1 MAKTSG
7 TKLSLPRFSGEWWI
21 FTVDKSAQFAL
32 ACHAYC
38 KYIRRIHLITF
49 CLQFLD
55 VSQAWSTVSRSV
67 NLVCLLVCEFVD
79 MCCSVAVNTICLVY
93 LQSKAR
99 TQCSLSSMG
108 TNICLDFGGTAICI
122 RQLRFSSGSP
132 SIDWKLWEQ
141 VKAHNSHQWL

>member
-7 TKLSLPRFSGEWWI
+7 TKLSLPRFSLNGEF
-21 FTVDKSAQFAL
+21 FTVNKSAQFSLAL
-32 ACHAYC
+32 HAYC
-38 KYIRRIHLITF
+38 KYIKRIHLIAF
-49 CLQFLD
+49 CLQFSY

-79 MCCSVAVNTICLVY
+79 ICCSVAANTICLVY

-132 SIDWKLWEQ
+132 SIDWELWEQ
-141 VKAHNSHQWL
+141 LKAHNSHRWL